1 MYFTTTWQNEKKNSI
16 KSRVEKLKIPIRFK
30 RDKKGG
36 LTIVPA
42 PHHAVVEGGV
52 APPVDGVVRRQLA
65 GPLGIVE
72 EDGLAQGVCVVLR
85 RRAST

>member
-1 MYFTTTWQNEKKNSI
+1 MYFTSTWQNEKNSI

-30 RDKKGG
+30 RDKQGV

-85 RRAST
+85 RRPST

>member
-1 MYFTTTWQNEKKNSI
+1 MYFTSTWQNEKNSI

-30 RDKKGG
+30 RDKEGG

-72 EDGLAQGVCVVLR
+72 EDGLAQCVCVVLGR
-85 RRAST
+85 RTST